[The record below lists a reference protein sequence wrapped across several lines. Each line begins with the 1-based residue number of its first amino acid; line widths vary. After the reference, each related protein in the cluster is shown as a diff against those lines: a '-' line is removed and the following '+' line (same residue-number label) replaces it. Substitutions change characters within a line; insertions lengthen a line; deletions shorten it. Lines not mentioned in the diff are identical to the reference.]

1 MRDPERV
8 AFVQNQGRGASRGYS
23 PSAFAD
29 IVRARARVFE
39 TSAFFDGQGTFYA
52 VGDESHFGMVAR
64 VSPEFFEVTG
74 ITPKLG
80 RSFGPADFMAGA
92 APVAL
97 VSFDVWRRSLGSQ
110 PNALGK
116 SIDVGGRL
124 YSIIGV
130 MPPDE
135 SSRFFASVVLPATAR
150 SELTWPTVVG
160 RLRAGVSRDAAQ
172 EELRRAVDPILTEV
186 FGVGQRPF
194 RTLLI
199 PVTGVPGPMTDL
211 HKMLFLAAA
220 LVLIIACANLASL
233 MLARGLARGR
243 EYALRFALGAQ
254 RSSVIRQTLLEA
266 LACAI
271 LAAALGILFAL
282 WIFDLL
288 TRGLTSDVPQLG
300 IVAVSLNWRVFAF
313 AAVAACC
320 AALLFGVYPAL
331 RASSVRL
338 AQPLK
343 DGAGTTTRRS
353 HGRYSKL
360 VIAQVALTLALLMGS
375 SLLIQSAREMRD
387 RDVGFDP
394 AGLLSLNVYVPRV
407 VRDSLDGRALQRSL
421 LDAIAREPGV
431 SRVATHGHAGARGDA
446 IFVTLPSGGNRRS
459 YFTSYAVVSPSYLA
473 TLGIQIEEGR
483 DFVSGDAQQP
493 VGAAIVSR
501 TAARALWRG
510 ENPIGQMIRL
520 ADAHGPGSSVRV
532 VGIAPDVGSLVV
544 ETPDA
549 EPAPAVYVVT
559 NDSTPRFDQVIVR
572 GSATDQ
578 RALQT
583 RLHRRLHDLLP
594 PRVSAYVRPFLAE
607 LDAQVAIRY
616 FMGGTFIA
624 LALLAL
630 GLALFG
636 VYSVRSHN
644 VALRRREYAVRIALG
659 STERDVARTVLRESL
674 VIVLAGTGFGAFVA
688 MYVARRLDPWLFGVF
703 YTDVRALVLGELVLI
718 ATALLA
724 SLIPALRAAR
734 SNPVETLRAN

>member
-8 AFVQNQGRGASRGYS
+8 AFVQNRGTAASRGYS

-29 IVRARARVFE
+29 VVRARARVFE
-39 TSAFFDGQGTFYA
+39 MSALFDGQGTGYA
-52 VGDESHFGMVAR
+52 VGEQSDFGMATR
-64 VSPEFFEVTG
+64 VSREFFAVTG
-74 ITPKLG
+74 ITPRLG
-80 RSFGPADFMAGA
+80 RSLGPTDFAPGA
-92 APVAL
+92 APVAMVGFNL
-97 VSFDVWRRSLGSQ
+97 WRRSLGSH
-110 PNALGK
+110 PSALGK
-116 SIDVGGRL
+116 SIDVGGRP
-124 YSIIGV
+124 YSIVGV
-130 MPPDE
+130 MPPDV
-135 SSRFFASVVLPATAR
+135 SSRFFADIVIPATAR
-150 SELTWPTVVG
+150 GELAWPTIVG
-160 RLRAGVSRDAAQ
+160 RLRDGVGRDAAQ
-172 EELRRAVDPILTEV
+172 DELRRTVDPVLTEV

-194 RTLLI
+194 RTELI
-199 PVTGVPGPMTDL
+199 PVTSVPGPMTDL

-220 LVLIIACANLASL
+220 LVLVIACANLASL

-243 EYALRFALGAQ
+243 EYALRLALGAQ

-271 LAAALGILFAL
+271 LAAALGILLAI

-288 TRGLTSDVPQLG
+288 TRGLTSYVPQLG
-300 IVAVSLNWRVFAF
+300 TVAVALNWRVFAF

-320 AALLFGVYPAL
+320 AALLCGVYPAL
-331 RASSVRL
+331 RASSVQL

-353 HGRYSKL
+353 HSRYSKL

-387 RDVGFDP
+387 RAVGFDP
-394 AGLLSLNVYVPRV
+394 AGLFSLTVYIPRA
-407 VRDSLDGRALQRSL
+407 VRDSLDARALQRSL

-431 SRVATHGHAGARGDA
+431 SHVATHGYAGAKGSA

-459 YFTSYAVVSPSYLA
+459 YFRSYSVVSPSYLA
-473 TLGIQIEEGR
+473 TLGIQVEEGR
-483 DFVSGDAQQP
+483 DFVAGDAQLP

-510 ENPIGQMIRL
+510 ENPLGQMIRL
-520 ADAHGPGSSVRV
+520 ADAHGPGPSVRV

-544 ETPDA
+544 ETPDV

-559 NDSTPRFDQVIVR
+559 NDSTPRYDQIIVR
-572 GSATDQ
+572 GSNAQ

-594 PRVSAYVRPFLAE
+594 PRASAQVRPFLSE

-630 GLALFG
+630 GLAVFG
-636 VYSVRSHN
+636 VYSVRSHD

-659 STERDVARTVLRESL
+659 STDRDVARAVLRESL
-674 VIVLAGTGFGAFVA
+674 VIVLAGTGVGAFVA

-718 ATALLA
+718 TTTLLA

-734 SNPVETLRAN
+734 SDPVETLRAN

>member
-1 MRDPERV
+1 MRNPERV
-8 AFVQNQGRGASRGYS
+8 AFVRNHGSGASRGYS

-29 IVRARARVFE
+29 IVRARARIFE

-52 VGDESHFGMVAR
+52 VGDQSHFGMGAR

-80 RSFGPADFMAGA
+80 RSFGPADFTAGA

-124 YSIIGV
+124 YSIVGV
-130 MPPDE
+130 MPPDV
-135 SSRFFASVVLPATAR
+135 SSGFFADIVLPATAR
-150 SELTWPTVVG
+150 GELTWPTVVG
-160 RLRAGVSRDAAQ
+160 RLRDGVGRNAAQ
-172 EELRRAVDPILTEV
+172 EELRRTVDPVLTEI
-186 FGVGQRPF
+186 FGVGLRPF
-194 RTLLI
+194 RTELI
-199 PVTGVPGPMTDL
+199 SVTGLPGPMTDL

-254 RSSVIRQTLLEA
+254 RSSVICQTLLEA
-266 LACAI
+266 LACAV
-271 LAAALGILFAL
+271 LAAALGILFAI

-313 AAVAACC
+313 TAVAACC

-394 AGLLSLNVYVPRV
+394 AGLLSLNVYVPRA
-407 VRDSLDGRALQRSL
+407 VRDSLDAGALQRSL

-431 SRVATHGHAGARGDA
+431 SRVATHAYAGAKGSA

-459 YFTSYAVVSPSYLA
+459 YFRTYAVVSPSYLA
-473 TLGIQIEEGR
+473 TLGIPVEEGR
-483 DFVSGDAQQP
+483 DFVAGDAQLP

-501 TAARALWRG
+501 TAVRALWRG
-510 ENPIGQMIRL
+510 ENPLGQMIRL
-520 ADAHGPGSSVRV
+520 ADAHRPGLSVRV
-532 VGIAPDVGSLVV
+532 IGIAPDVGALVV
-544 ETPDA
+544 ETPDV

-594 PRVSAYVRPFLAE
+594 PRVSAYVRPFLSE

-674 VIVLAGTGFGAFVA
+674 IVVLAGTGIGAFVA

-718 ATALLA
+718 ATTLLA

-734 SNPVETLRAN
+734 SNPVETLRSN